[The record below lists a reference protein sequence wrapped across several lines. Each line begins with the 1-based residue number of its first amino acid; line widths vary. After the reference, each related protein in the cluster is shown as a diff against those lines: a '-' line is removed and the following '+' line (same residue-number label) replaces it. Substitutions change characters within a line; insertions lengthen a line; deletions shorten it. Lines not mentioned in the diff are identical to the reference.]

1 MGLDCGHTHF
11 RHEAE
16 ARAAL
21 VGAPGL
27 TARRE
32 RSGLA
37 GVRWRPL
44 TVCNPFQLYC
54 NGVQWVT
61 FKFNLKF

>member
-1 MGLDCGHTHF
+1 MGADCGRAHF
-11 RHEAE
+11 RHEA
-16 ARAAL
+16 ATRALL
-21 VGAPGL
+21 VGELGL
-27 TARRE
+27 AAWRE

-37 GVRWRPL
+37 VVRWRPL

>member
-1 MGLDCGHTHF
+1 MGLDCRRAHF

-16 ARAAL
+16 ARASL
-21 VGAPGL
+21 VGELGL
-27 TARRE
+27 TAWRE
-32 RSGLA
+32 RRGLA
-37 GVRWRPL
+37 GVLWRPL
-44 TVCNPFQLYC
+44 TVCNPSQLYC